1 MMEELVPSF
10 PLVHHHMSK
19 KHKAKRGLTS
29 KGWDQTRARM
39 KRKEEATPGV
49 IKLSIQEKKGA
60 KHLFTHPHD
69 FFLG

>member
-10 PLVHHHMSK
+10 PLGQHHMSK
-19 KHKAKRGLTS
+19 KHKVKGCLPS
-29 KGWDQTRARM
+29 KGWDQTGARI

-60 KHLFTHPHD
+60 KHLFTQPHD